1 MSSLVLEEIGFDLAA
16 LEVFENHS
24 LSSYS
29 VGCVHLVEVEI
40 CSPKE

>member
-16 LEVFENHS
+16 LKVFKNHS
-24 LSSYS
+24 LSNYS
-29 VGCVHLVEVEI
+29 VGCAHLVEAEI